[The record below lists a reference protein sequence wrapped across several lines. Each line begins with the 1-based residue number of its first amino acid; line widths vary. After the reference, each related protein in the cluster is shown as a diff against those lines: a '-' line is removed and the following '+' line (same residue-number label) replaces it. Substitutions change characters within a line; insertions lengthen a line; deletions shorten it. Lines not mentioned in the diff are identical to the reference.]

1 MREIVL
7 DTETTGLDYK
17 AGDRIIEV
25 GCVELINHVST
36 GNNIQFYCSTDR
48 KVSEDALKISGLSND
63 FLKKFPSFAE
73 QASKLLN
80 FIKNERYRY
89 KSKRRT

>member
-17 AGDRIIEV
+17 RGDRIIEV

-36 GNNIQFYCSTDR
+36 GKNLQFY
-48 KVSEDALKISGLSND
+48 
-63 FLKKFPSFAE
+63 
-73 QASKLLN
+73 
-80 FIKNERYRY
+80 
-89 KSKRRT
+89 